1 MRLPEIDLAI
11 ATCEQHLTASNALGT
26 EIEIYLTSYLLVF
39 MCASFEEHI
48 ERLVNERASKSA
60 DTFLAAFVRSAMS
73 QLFRSLK
80 TSEIAG
86 LLGRFGVE
94 HGKRFQDEMTKTPE
108 TARAATFFNNL
119 VLNRHGTAHKAG
131 SDLTFHEV
139 VEFYS
144 QAHIVLDA
152 VALVLGLT

>member
-1 MRLPEIDLAI
+1 MRLPEIDHAI
-11 ATCEQHLTASNALGT
+11 AICETHLNGSNALGT

-48 ERLVNERASKSA
+48 ERVVDERASRSA
-60 DTFLAAFVRSAMS
+60 DTFLAAFVRSAVN

-86 LLGRFGVE
+86 LLGRFGSE

-108 TARAATFFNNL
+108 SARAATFFNNL

-131 SDLTFHEV
+131 SDLTFSEV
-139 VEFYS
+139 VAFYS
-144 QAHIVLDA
+144 EAHTVLDA
-152 VALVLGLT
+152 VALVLRLT